1 MALSIGQM
9 AALSYN
15 DVLKVKNLPENQ
27 WAENAAMRWLEKN
40 GYIKRR
46 NLGPQIEIP
55 LDYRINPNAEF
66 LVRARALR
74 CTIDPALQTDSTDM
88 IREDR
93 DTDHAHDW

>member
-66 LVRARALR
+66 L
-74 CTIDPALQTDSTDM
+74 
-88 IREDR
+88 
-93 DTDHAHDW
+93 DTDLQEVGVRVEIGRASCRERV